1 MLRRAM
7 PVLFGLAVACS
18 VSERAVRDHHEDGNE
33 QVGTTR
39 SALSPSDPVSAAVT
53 DSACTTTLVKALATQ
68 LIEEIQ
74 CMRPGTFASIDN
86 VAGLTLNS
94 AVFPWLQEPAQRALI
109 EAQKERG
116 VTMTLNSALR
126 TLPQQYLLYRWYKT
140 GRCGIGLAAAPGNS
154 NHEEGLAVDIADNA
168 SWRTAMKN
176 HSFIWLGSGDPVH
189 FDYKGEGAVDISGLS
204 VLAFQRLWNRNHPE
218 DEIEEDSKYGPATE
232 ERLASAPVGG
242 FPKGP
247 DCSEPPPDAS
257 VPPPA
262 PGPTPTPAR
271 DAGTDDSLEADG
283 ERPDTDSE
291 GCAMGRTTTT
301 AGWPAALG
309 VLVVA
314 AAIARARRR
323 QG

>member
-140 GRCGIGLAAAPGNS
+140 GRCGIGLAAAPGVAPS
-154 NHEEGLAVDIADNA
+154 P
-168 SWRTAMKN
+168 SR
-176 HSFIWLGSGDPVH
+176 
-189 FDYKGEGAVDISGLS
+189 LS
-204 VLAFQRLWNRNHPE
+204 ARMPPLPRAQRQACTPRRNTP
-218 DEIEEDSKYGPATE
+218 SGPARAMRPASLIG
-232 ERLASAPVGG
+232 RLRRAGDRGLPL
-242 FPKGP
+242 
-247 DCSEPPPDAS
+247 EP
-257 VPPPA
+257 
-262 PGPTPTPAR
+262 
-271 DAGTDDSLEADG
+271 
-283 ERPDTDSE
+283 
-291 GCAMGRTTTT
+291 CA
-301 AGWPAALG
+301 APAAG
-309 VLVVA
+309 SAQASRCPKRRALVS
-314 AAIARARRR
+314 R
-323 QG
+323 